1 MNLRTRKLRAWMTL
15 KSVTP
20 KGVASA
26 NGVSLRAVHRF
37 IAGTMTSAPLRS
49 WFAKQGCPA
58 SYLPTARATA
68 KTTPRTRKA
77 A

>member
-1 MNLRTRKLRAWMTL
+1 MNTRTRKLRAWMTL
-15 KSVTP
+15 NNWKAREIAEV
-20 KGVASA
+20 
-26 NGVSLRAVHRF
+26 NRISLNAVYKF
-37 IAGTMTSAPLRS
+37 VCGKMTSAPLRG
-49 WFAKQGCPA
+49 WFAKQGCPT